1 MPPAAIE
8 ASVRPTMFV
17 ASAPLPLVELVD
29 TRSRNSRTIDGGN
42 FGALPEPTELRIE
55 VATEARRPR
64 HRASSRS
71 KAEPPESSTVRA
83 RASRMRVDAS
93 ATSPDR
99 LVQASLIASS
109 SWRKL
114 GCPCRGWSGK

>member
-17 ASAPLPLVELVD
+17 ASSLLLVVGLVD
-29 TRSRNSRTIDGGN
+29 TRSRNSRTIEGGN
-42 FGALPEPTELRIE
+42 LGALPNPPNS
-55 VATEARRPR
+55 ASKSRPR
-64 HRASSRS
+64 RSTASSSVARS
-71 KAEPPESSTVRA
+71 KADPPDSSTVRA
-83 RASRMRVDAS
+83 KASRMRLEAS